1 VKKYDPR
8 VSDILGVALIA
19 LALMEILFAL
29 LTARTVPSI
38 FPLLIAVLLQL
49 PMYFVPVFFVVFAY
63 KRLRWSMPE
72 LAREMDYNR
81 RAMLTVSTFG
91 GIVIMQTLYAAVFP
105 STVPSVGVKDAESLL
120 AFLLLSFSSVV
131 LPAMLEELFFRGIV
145 AAEYERRGGVRA
157 VIMSTLLFALCHFDL
172 HNLPVYLFSGV
183 LFMLVLLATDSLVA
197 TMLLHACYNLV
208 SLLGQRY
215 LNAFYDITGS
225 IELFLFALIL
235 ILLISLVLFFRF
247 AAGLYRER
255 AESGLLTPR
264 RAVPYN
270 VQFYTTLDA
279 LCDPPL
285 LLTVALS
292 VVGIILL

>member
-1 VKKYDPR
+1 MQVKKYDPR

-38 FPLLIAVLLQL
+38 FSLLIAVLLQL

-145 AAEYERRGGVRA
+145 LRALTVYRALMAILVSSLVNALLCFSLEAFPIRFFCAFLIGSLYYATGSLSVAISVHVMTNAVWFLSETVEVYASAQHGLFMRVLVVSCTLLLAFGLPFLKRTVRA
-157 VIMSTLLFALCHFDL
+157 ILADVDDEQVMPSSHFWSV
-172 HNLPVYLFSGV
+172 PIIVF
-183 LFMLVLLATDSLVA
+183 LVL
-197 TMLLHACYNLV
+197 
-208 SLLGQRY
+208 
-215 LNAFYDITGS
+215 
-225 IELFLFALIL
+225 
-235 ILLISLVLFFRF
+235 
-247 AAGLYRER
+247 
-255 AESGLLTPR
+255 
-264 RAVPYN
+264 AVGI
-270 VQFYTTLDA
+270 Q
-279 LCDPPL
+279 L
-285 LLTVALS
+285 LLAS
-292 VVGIILL
+292 W